1 MPPLGA
7 IHFIIMEQNEKT
19 FLEYEAEAAVV
30 GAGHAGCEAA
40 LALARTG
47 IKTAL
52 LTLNLD
58 SIAFLPC
65 NPSIGGTAKG
75 HLVREIDALG
85 GEMGIV
91 ADDTALQIRML
102 NVGKG
107 AAVQSL
113 RAQSDKNAYHRT
125 MKQVLENTEN
135 LRIIQAEVSEILTEN
150 GKCTGIKTSYGGI
163 ISCKAV
169 ILCTG
174 VYLNGETITGHV
186 VQKSGPNGFAP
197 ANYLTDSLIKL
208 GFNVRRFKTGTP
220 ARVDRRTVDFSKCEI
235 QNGDTDI
242 YPFSFMHD
250 TPPENKLPC
259 YLTYT
264 NLTTHQIITDN
275 LDRSPLYDGTILSTG
290 PRYCPSIETKVVR
303 FKDKERHQI
312 FIEPEGADT
321 HEMYVQGMS
330 TSMPHDVQREMYASV
345 AGLEKAEIM
354 RYGYAIEYDCIDT
367 LDVLPTLEFKKVEGI
382 YTAGQINGT
391 SGYEEAAA
399 QGLMA
404 GLNASLK
411 LRGLPPFTLR
421 RDEAYIG
428 VLIDD
433 LVTKGTDEPYRMMT
447 SRAEHRICLRQDN
460 ADFRLTEKGKAVGLV
475 TEERYNR
482 YLARKAKYEA
492 LLASLQTRVPQKE
505 AATFLARYD
514 YSAPSGSVSYA
525 DMIKRS
531 VPLKDIMAEFNVFQ
545 EYSKDV
551 LETAEITVKYEG
563 YLKQGVELIEKAKRL
578 EDKLLPADV
587 DYSQIKGLRLEAQ
600 EKLNRIRP
608 FNLGQAGRISGVNP
622 ADISVLMVWLATR
635 SS

>member
-1 MPPLGA
+1 MDALNGN
-7 IHFIIMEQNEKT
+7 FI
-19 FLEYEAEAAVV
+19 EYEADAAVV

-47 IKTAL
+47 QKTVL
-52 LTLNLD
+52 ITLNLD
-58 SIAFLPC
+58 SIGFMPC

-85 GEMGIV
+85 GEMGLN
-91 ADDTALQIRML
+91 ADKTALQIRML

-113 RAQSDKNAYHRT
+113 RAQSDKNAYHT
-125 MKQVLENTEN
+125 EMKKVLENTEN
-135 LRIIQAEVSEILTEN
+135 LRILQAEVTDILVEN
-150 GKCTGIKTSYGGI
+150 GKCVGVKTLYGGVI
-163 ISCKAV
+163 TCKAV

-174 VYLNGETITGHV
+174 VYLNSETITGEV
-186 VQKSGPNGFAP
+186 VKKEGPNGFSA
-197 ANYLTDSLIKL
+197 ATHLTQNLIEL
-208 GFNVRRFKTGTP
+208 GFRVRRFKTGTP
-220 ARVDRRTVDFSKCEI
+220 ARVDGRTVNYEKCEI
-235 QNGDTDI
+235 QRGDDDI
-242 YPFSFMHD
+242 YPFSFISEKA
-250 TPPENKLPC
+250 PENKLPC

-264 NLTTHQIITDN
+264 NTTTHEIILQN
-275 LDRSPLYDGTILSTG
+275 LDRSPLYNGVIQSTG
-290 PRYCPSIETKVVR
+290 PRYCPSIETKIVR
-303 FKDKERHQI
+303 FKDKDRHQI
-312 FIEPEGADT
+312 FLEPEGEHTLEVYA
-321 HEMYVQGMS
+321 QGLS
-330 TSMPHDVQREMYASV
+330 TSMPHDVQRAMYNSI
-345 AGLEKAEIM
+345 AGLENAKIM

-367 LDVLPTLEFKKVEGI
+367 LDVLPTLEFKKVEGV

-404 GLNASLK
+404 GINASLK

-460 ADFRLTEKGKAVGLV
+460 ADFRLTEKGKEVGLV
-475 TEERYNR
+475 TNERYEK
-482 YLARKAKYEA
+482 YLQRKALYEQLLSA
-492 LLASLQTRVPQKE
+492 LEERVPQKE
-505 AATFLARYD
+505 AAPFVERYGYD
-514 YSAPSGSVSYA
+514 TPSGSVSYA

-531 VPLKDIMAEFNVFQ
+531 IPLKEIAAHYEVFEQYPKDI
-545 EYSKDV
+545 

-563 YLKQGVELIEKAKRL
+563 YLKRGNEQIEKAKRL
-578 EDKLLPADV
+578 ENKTLPPDIN
-587 DYSQIKGLRLEAQ
+587 YHEIQGLRLEAR
-600 EKLNRIRP
+600 EKLDRIRP

-622 ADISVLMVWLATR
+622 ADISVLMVWLV
-635 SS
+635 SKK

>member
-1 MPPLGA
+1 MS
-7 IHFIIMEQNEKT
+7 IKEKT
-19 FLEYEAEAAVV
+19 FLEYAADAVVV

-47 IKTAL
+47 INTAL

-85 GEMGIV
+85 GEMGII
-91 ADDTALQIRML
+91 ADNTALQIRML

-113 RAQSDKNAYHRT
+113 RAQSDKNAYHRE
-125 MKQVLENTEN
+125 MKRVLENTEN
-135 LRIIQAEVSEILTEN
+135 LRIIQAEATEILTEN
-150 GKCTGIKTSYGGI
+150 GKCTGVKTQYGGI
-163 ISCKAV
+163 ITCKAV

-197 ANYLTDSLIKL
+197 ANHLTESLVKL
-208 GFNVRRFKTGTP
+208 GFTVRRFKTGTP
-220 ARVDRRTVDFSKCEI
+220 ARVDRRTVDFSKCEV

-264 NLTTHQIITDN
+264 NVTTHQIINDN

-345 AGLEKAEIM
+345 AGLEHADIM

-367 LDVLPTLEFKKVEGI
+367 LDVLPTLEFKKIEGI

-460 ADFRLTEKGKAVGLV
+460 ADFRLTEKGKEVGLV

-482 YLARKAKYEA
+482 YLARKEKYQQ
-492 LLASLQTRVPQKE
+492 LLASLQTRVPQKD
-505 AATFLARYD
+505 AAPFLSRYG
-514 YSAPSGSVSYA
+514 YSEPSSSVSYA

-531 VPLKDIMAEFNVFQ
+531 VPLKDIMAEYQVFS

-563 YLKQGVELIEKAKRL
+563 YLKQGFDLIEKAKRL
-578 EDKLLPADV
+578 EAKLLPDDV
-587 DYSQIKGLRLEAQ
+587 DYTQIKGLRLEAQ

-622 ADISVLMVWLATR
+622 ADVSVLMVWLATR
-635 SS
+635 NEK

>member
-1 MPPLGA
+1 M
-7 IHFIIMEQNEKT
+7 NEVYEFT
-19 FLEYEAEAAVV
+19 EYTADAVVV

-85 GEMGIV
+85 GEMGIN
-91 ADDTALQIRML
+91 ADKTALQIRML

-113 RAQSDKNAYHRT
+113 RAQSDKNAYHRE
-125 MKQVLENTEN
+125 MKRVLEHTEN
-135 LRIIQAEVSEILTEN
+135 LRIIQAEASEILVEN
-150 GKCTGIKTSYGGI
+150 GKCAGVKTAYGGVI
-163 ISCKAV
+163 PCKAV

-197 ANYLTDSLIKL
+197 ATHLTKNLIDL
-208 GFNVRRFKTGTP
+208 GFQVRRFKTGTP
-220 ARVDRRTVDFSKCEI
+220 ARVDGRTIDFSKCEI

-250 TPPENKLPC
+250 NPPENKLPC

-264 NLTTHQIITDN
+264 NLQTHGIILEN
-275 LDRSPLYDGTILSTG
+275 LDRSPLYNGTIASAG

-312 FIEPEGADT
+312 FLEPEGADT
-321 HEMYVQGMS
+321 LEVYVQGMS
-330 TSMPHDVQREMYASV
+330 TSMPYDVQKRMYRSI
-345 AGLEKAEIM
+345 AGLENADIM

-367 LDVLPTLEFKKVEGI
+367 LDILPTLEFKKIEGV

-411 LRGLPPFTLR
+411 LRGLPPFILR

-460 ADFRLTEKGKAVGLV
+460 ADFRLTEKGVYTGLV
-475 TEERYNR
+475 KQDRYERY
-482 YLARKAKYEA
+482 LKRKAEYEEV
-492 LLASLQTRVPQKE
+492 LKKLQERVPHKQAE
-505 AATFLARYD
+505 EFLQNYG
-514 YSAPSGSVSYA
+514 YGELKVGVSYA
-525 DMIKRS
+525 DMMKRS
-531 VPLKDIMAEFNVFQ
+531 VPLKDIMQAFGILC
-545 EYSKDV
+545 EYTKDV

-563 YLKQGVELIEKAKRL
+563 YLKQGLEMIDRAKRL
-578 EDKLLPADV
+578 EEKALPVNINYDE
-587 DYSQIKGLRLEAQ
+587 ILGLRLEAR
-600 EKLNRIRP
+600 EKLNRVRP
-608 FNLGQAGRISGVNP
+608 LNLGQAGRISGVNP
-622 ADISVLMVWLATR
+622 ADISVLMVWLSTNK
-635 SS
+635 

>member
-1 MPPLGA
+1 
-7 IHFIIMEQNEKT
+7 MEKNAFE
-19 FLEYEAEAAVV
+19 FLEYAAEAVVV

-91 ADDTALQIRML
+91 ADNTALQIRML

-113 RAQSDKNAYHRT
+113 RAQSDKNAYHRE
-125 MKQVLENTEN
+125 MKSVLENTEN
-135 LRIIQAEVSEILTEN
+135 LRIIQAEATEILVKN
-150 GKCTGIKTSYGGI
+150 GKCAGVKTNYGGI
-163 ISCKAV
+163 ISCRAV

-174 VYLNGETITGHV
+174 VYLNGETITGQV
-186 VQKSGPNGFAP
+186 VKKSGPNGFAP
-197 ANYLTDSLIKL
+197 ANELTDSLLAL
-208 GFNVRRFKTGTP
+208 GFSVRRFKTGTP
-220 ARVDRRTVDFSKCEI
+220 ARLDGRTIDYSKCEI

-250 TPPENKLPC
+250 NAPESKLPC

-264 NLTTHQIITDN
+264 NLKTHEIILEN
-275 LDRSPLYDGTILSTG
+275 LERSPLYNGTILSTG

-312 FIEPEGADT
+312 FLEPEGADT
-321 HEMYVQGMS
+321 LEVYAQGLS
-330 TSMPHDVQREMYASV
+330 TSMPHDVQRAMYSSV
-345 AGLEKAEIM
+345 AGLENADIV

-367 LDVLPTLEFKKVEGI
+367 LDILPTLEFKKVEGV

-411 LRGLPPFTLR
+411 LRGLPPFILR

-460 ADFRLTEKGKAVGLV
+460 ADFRLTEKGYACGLV
-475 TEERYNR
+475 SEKRYAR
-482 YLARKAKYEA
+482 YLARKEKYER
-492 LLASLQTRVPQKE
+492 LLDSLRTRVGQKE
-505 AATFLARYD
+505 AAPLLKRFGYD
-514 YSAPSGSVSYA
+514 EPTGGVSYA

-531 VPLKDIMAEFNVFQ
+531 IPLSEIMREFSVFSD
-545 EYSKDV
+545 YSKDV

-563 YLKQGVELIEKAKRL
+563 YLKQNLEMIERAKRL
-578 EDKLLPADV
+578 EDKALPPDL
-587 DYSQIKGLRLEAQ
+587 DYSSILGLRLEAR
-600 EKLNRIRP
+600 EKLDRIKP
-608 FNLGQAGRISGVNP
+608 LNLGQAGRISGVNP
-622 ADISVLMVWLATR
+622 ADISVLMVWLSTR
-635 SS
+635 

>member
-1 MPPLGA
+1 MSN
-7 IHFIIMEQNEKT
+7 NEHN
-19 FLEYEAEAAVV
+19 FLEYAAEAVVV

-91 ADDTALQIRML
+91 ADNTALQIRML

-113 RAQSDKNAYHRT
+113 RAQSDKNAYHRE
-125 MKQVLENTEN
+125 MKSVLENTEN
-135 LRIIQAEVSEILTEN
+135 LRIIQAEAAEILVED
-150 GKCTGIKTSYGGI
+150 GKCTGVKTAYGSI
-163 ISCKAV
+163 ISAKAV

-174 VYLNGETITGHV
+174 VYLNGETITGQV
-186 VQKSGPNGFAP
+186 VTKSGPNGFAP
-197 ANYLTDSLIKL
+197 ANLLTDSLIKL

-220 ARVDRRTVDFSKCEI
+220 ARLDGRTIDYSKCEI
-235 QNGDTDI
+235 QNGDVDI

-250 TPPENKLPC
+250 VAPENKMPC

-264 NLTTHQIITDN
+264 NLNTHTVILDN
-275 LDRSPLYDGTILSTG
+275 LDRSPLYNGTISSTG

-312 FIEPEGADT
+312 FLEPEGADT
-321 HEMYVQGMS
+321 LEVYVQGMS
-330 TSMPHDVQREMYASV
+330 TSMPHDIQREMYASI
-345 AGLEKAEIM
+345 AGLENADIM
-354 RYGYAIEYDCIDT
+354 RYAYAIEYDCIDT
-367 LDVLPTLEFKKVEGI
+367 LDVLPTLEFKKIEGI

-447 SRAEHRICLRQDN
+447 SRAEHRIFLRQDN
-460 ADFRLTEKGKAVGLV
+460 ADFRLTEKGKEVGLV
-475 TEERYNR
+475 SEERYQR
-482 YLARKAKYEA
+482 YLARKEKYEQ

-505 AATFLARYD
+505 ASAFLAGYG
-514 YSAPSGSVSYA
+514 YGETSGGVSYA

-531 VPLKDIMAEFNVFQ
+531 VPLKDIMAHFGVFQ
-545 EYSKDV
+545 DYSKNV
-551 LETAEITVKYEG
+551 LETAEISVKYEG
-563 YLKQGVELIEKAKRL
+563 YLKQGLEQIERAKRL
-578 EDKLLPADV
+578 EDKLLPEDIN
-587 DYSQIKGLRLEAQ
+587 YSEIKGLRLEAQ
-600 EKLNRIRP
+600 EKLERIRP

-622 ADISVLMVWLATR
+622 ADISVLMVWLSQHQR
-635 SS
+635 SVGS

>member
-1 MPPLGA
+1 
-7 IHFIIMEQNEKT
+7 MENSVC
-19 FLEYEAEAAVV
+19 FLEYTADAVVV

-47 IKTAL
+47 INTAL

-85 GEMGIV
+85 GEMGLV

-113 RAQSDKNAYHRT
+113 RAQSDKNAYHRE
-125 MKQVLENTEN
+125 MKRVLENTDN
-135 LRIIQAEVSEILTEN
+135 LRIIQAEASEILTEN
-150 GKCTGIKTSYGGI
+150 GKCVGVKTTYGGV
-163 ISCKAV
+163 ISCKVV

-174 VYLNGETITGHV
+174 VYLNGETITGTL

-197 ANYLTDSLIKL
+197 ANHLTKSLIEL

-220 ARVDRRTVDFSKCEI
+220 ARVDARTVDFDKCEI

-250 TPPENKLPC
+250 APPQNKMPC

-264 NLTTHQIITDN
+264 NLQTHEVIMQN
-275 LDRSPLYDGTILSTG
+275 LERSPLYNGTIVSTG

-312 FIEPEGADT
+312 FLEPEGADT
-321 HEMYVQGMS
+321 LEVYVQGMS
-330 TSMPHDVQREMYASV
+330 TSMPHDVQRAMYSSV
-345 AGLEKAEIM
+345 AGLEHADIM

-411 LRGLPPFTLR
+411 LRGLPPFILR

-460 ADFRLTEKGKAVGLV
+460 ADFRLTQKGYEVGLV
-475 TEERYNR
+475 SKKRYEK
-482 YLARKAKYEA
+482 YLSRKEKYEQ
-492 LLASLQTRVPQKE
+492 LLSSLRTRVSQKE
-505 AATFLARYD
+505 ASAFLERYG
-514 YSAPSGSVSYA
+514 YKETSGSVSYA
-525 DMIKRS
+525 DMLKRS
-531 VPLKDIMAEFNVFQ
+531 VPLKDIMAHFGLFN

-563 YLKQGVELIEKAKRL
+563 YLKQGVEQIEKAKRL
-578 EDKLLPADV
+578 EDKALPEDINY
-587 DYSQIKGLRLEAQ
+587 DEILGLRLEAR
-600 EKLNRIRP
+600 EKLNRVRP
-608 FNLGQAGRISGVNP
+608 LNLGQAGRISGVNP
-622 ADISVLMVWLATR
+622 ADISVLMVWLSTR
-635 SS
+635 

>member
-1 MPPLGA
+1 MNETKNT
-7 IHFIIMEQNEKT
+7 FI
-19 FLEYEAEAAVV
+19 EYTADAVVV

-47 IKTAL
+47 INTVL

-58 SIAFLPC
+58 SIGFMPC

-85 GEMGIV
+85 GEMGLN
-91 ADDTALQIRML
+91 ADKTALQIRML

-113 RAQSDKNAYHRT
+113 RAQSDKNAYHRE
-125 MKQVLENTEN
+125 MKRTLEHTEN
-135 LRIIQAEVSEILTEN
+135 LRIVQAEASEILVEN
-150 GKCTGIKTSYGGI
+150 GKCVGVRTEYDGVIP
-163 ISCKAV
+163 CKCV

-174 VYLNGETITGHV
+174 TYLNSETITGNV
-186 VQKSGPNGFAP
+186 VKKSGPNGFSNAT
-197 ANYLTDSLIKL
+197 NLTQNLIEL

-220 ARVDRRTVDFSKCEI
+220 ARLDGRTVDYSKCEI
-235 QNGDTDI
+235 QNGDDDV
-242 YPFSFMHD
+242 YPFSFMSD
-250 TPPENKLPC
+250 KAPENKMPC

-264 NLTTHQIITDN
+264 NLTTHEIIMQN
-275 LDRSPLYDGTILSTG
+275 LDRSPLYNGVIQSTG

-321 HEMYVQGMS
+321 LEVYAQGLS
-330 TSMPHDVQREMYASV
+330 TSMPHDVQRAMYSSV
-345 AGLEKAEIM
+345 AGLENADIV

-367 LDVLPTLEFKKVEGI
+367 LDILPTLEFKKVEGI

-447 SRAEHRICLRQDN
+447 SMAEHRICLRQDN
-460 ADFRLTEKGKAVGLV
+460 ADFRLTEKGYEIGLV
-475 TEERYNR
+475 TKERYEK
-482 YLARKAKYEA
+482 YQTRKAEYER
-492 LLASLQTRVPQKE
+492 LLNEFSTKVPQKD
-505 AATFLARYD
+505 AAPFLKKYG
-514 YSAPSGSVSYA
+514 YGEPSGSVSYS
-525 DMIKRS
+525 DMLKRTI
-531 VPLKDIMAEFNVFQ
+531 PLKDIMEEYGVFKN
-545 EYSKDV
+545 YAKDV
-551 LETAEITVKYEG
+551 LETAEITVRYEG
-563 YLKQGVELIEKAKRL
+563 YLKQGNELIERAKKL
-578 EDKLLPADV
+578 ENKLLPQDI
-587 DYSQIKGLRLEAQ
+587 DYEKIGGLRLEAR

-608 FNLGQAGRISGVNP
+608 FNLGQASRISGVNP
-622 ADISVLMVWLATR
+622 ADVSVLMVYLATMEHK
-635 SS
+635 

>member
-1 MPPLGA
+1 MK
-7 IHFIIMEQNEKT
+7 EKSYE
-19 FLEYEAEAAVV
+19 FLEYTTQAVVV

-47 IKTAL
+47 IDTVL

-58 SIAFLPC
+58 SIGFMPC

-113 RAQSDKNAYHRT
+113 RAQSDKNAYHKA
-125 MKQVLENTEN
+125 MKKTLENTEN
-135 LRIIQAEVSEILTEN
+135 LRILQAEVTEILTEN
-150 GKCTGIKTSYGGI
+150 GKCTGVKTSYGGI
-163 ISCKAV
+163 IACQAV
-169 ILCTG
+169 VLCTG

-197 ANYLTDSLIKL
+197 ANGLTDSLVKL
-208 GFNVRRFKTGTP
+208 GFSVRRFKTGTP
-220 ARVDRRTVDFSKCEI
+220 ARLDGRTLDYSKCEI
-235 QNGDTDI
+235 QKGDTDI

-264 NLTTHQIITDN
+264 NLKTHEIILKN
-275 LDRSPLYDGTILSTG
+275 LDRSPLYNGTISSTG

-321 HEMYVQGMS
+321 LEVYLQGLS
-330 TSMPHDVQREMYASV
+330 TSMPHDVQKEMYNSV
-345 AGLEKAEIM
+345 AGLENATFT

-367 LDVLPTLEFKKVEGI
+367 LDVLPTLEFKKVEGV

-460 ADFRLTEKGKAVGLV
+460 ADFRLTEKGYKLGLV
-475 TEERYNR
+475 KEERYQR
-482 YLARKAKYEA
+482 YLERKAKYEE
-492 LLASLQTRVPQKE
+492 LLRSLQTRVAQKE
-505 AATFLARYD
+505 ATAFLSKYG
-514 YSAPSGSVSYA
+514 YGETSGSVSFS

-531 VPLKDIMAEFNVFQ
+531 VPLKDIMEEFNVFS
-545 EYSKDV
+545 EYPKNV

-563 YLKQGVELIEKAKRL
+563 YLKQGLELIERAKRL
-578 EDKLLPADV
+578 EDKLLPPDI
-587 DYSQIKGLRLEAQ
+587 DYNEIKGLRLEAQ

-635 SS
+635 K

>member
-1 MPPLGA
+1 MGA
-7 IHFIIMEQNEKT
+7 FYCLMEKKNFT
-19 FLEYEAEAAVV
+19 FLEYEAEAVVV

-58 SIAFLPC
+58 SIGFMPC

-91 ADDTALQIRML
+91 ADNTALQIRML

-113 RAQSDKNAYHRT
+113 RAQSDKNAYHRE
-125 MKQVLENTEN
+125 MKSVLENTEN
-135 LRIIQAEVSEILTEN
+135 LRIIQAEVCEILTEK
-150 GKCTGIKTSYGGI
+150 GKCTGVKTTYGGI
-163 ISCKAV
+163 ITCGAV

-186 VQKSGPNGFAP
+186 VEKSGPNGFAP
-197 ANYLTDSLIKL
+197 ANHLTESLIAL

-220 ARVDRRTVDFSKCEI
+220 ARVDARTIDYQKCEI

-250 TPPENKLPC
+250 NPPENKLPC

-264 NLTTHQIITDN
+264 NLETHRIINEN
-275 LDRSPLYDGTILSTG
+275 LHRSPLYDGTIQSAG

-312 FIEPEGADT
+312 FIEPEGIDT
-321 HEMYVQGMS
+321 LEMYIQGMS
-330 TSMPHDVQREMYASV
+330 TSMPHDIQRLMYASV
-345 AGLEKAEIM
+345 AGLENADIM

-367 LDVLPTLEFKKVEGI
+367 LDILPTLEFKKIEGV

-404 GLNASLK
+404 GINASLK

-460 ADFRLTEKGKAVGLV
+460 ADFRLTEKGKEVGLV
-475 TEERYNR
+475 TEERYAR
-482 YLARKAKYEA
+482 YLARKEKYEA
-492 LLASLQTRVPQKE
+492 LLRALQTRVPQKE
-505 AATFLARYD
+505 ATEFLKNYG
-514 YSAPSGSVSYA
+514 YGETSGSVSYA

-531 VPLKDIMAEFNVFQ
+531 VPLKDIMEKFGVFG

-563 YLKQGVELIEKAKRL
+563 YLKQGLEQIEKAKRL
-578 EDKLLPADV
+578 EDKLLPDDI
-587 DYSQIKGLRLEAQ
+587 DYHSIEGLRLEAR
-600 EKLNRIRP
+600 EKLDRVRP

-622 ADISVLMVWLATR
+622 ADIAVLMVYLSTR
-635 SS
+635 K

>member
-1 MPPLGA
+1 MA
-7 IHFIIMEQNEKT
+7 NNEHT
-19 FLEYEAEAAVV
+19 FLEYAAEAVVV

-91 ADDTALQIRML
+91 ADETALQIRML

-113 RAQSDKNAYHRT
+113 RAQSDKNAYHRE
-125 MKQVLENTEN
+125 MKRVLENTKN
-135 LRIIQAEVSEILTEN
+135 LRIIQAEAAEILVED
-150 GKCTGIKTSYGGI
+150 GKCAGVKTAYGSI
-163 ISCKAV
+163 ISAKAV

-174 VYLNGETITGHV
+174 VYLNGETITGQV
-186 VQKSGPNGFAP
+186 VTKSGPNGFAP
-197 ANYLTDSLIKL
+197 ANLLTDNLIQL

-220 ARVDRRTVDFSKCEI
+220 ARLDGRTIDYSKCEI

-250 TPPENKLPC
+250 VAPENKLPC

-264 NLTTHQIITDN
+264 NLDTHGVILDN
-275 LDRSPLYDGTILSTG
+275 LDRSPLYNGTISSTG

-312 FIEPEGADT
+312 FLEPEGADT
-321 HEMYVQGMS
+321 LEVYVQGMS
-330 TSMPHDVQREMYASV
+330 TSMPHDIQRQMYASI
-345 AGLEKAEIM
+345 AGLENADIM
-354 RYGYAIEYDCIDT
+354 RYAYAIEYDCIDT
-367 LDVLPTLEFKKVEGI
+367 LDVLPTLEFKKIEGI

-447 SRAEHRICLRQDN
+447 SRAEHRIFLRQDN
-460 ADFRLTEKGKAVGLV
+460 ADFRLTEKGKEVGLV
-475 TEERYNR
+475 TKERYER
-482 YLARKAKYEA
+482 YLARKEKYEE
-492 LLASLQTRVPQKE
+492 LLSALQTRVPQKE
-505 AATFLARYD
+505 ASAFLANYG
-514 YSAPSGSVSYA
+514 YGETSGGVSYA

-531 VPLKDIMAEFNVFQ
+531 VPLKDIMARFNVFH
-545 EYSKDV
+545 EYSKNV
-551 LETAEITVKYEG
+551 LETAEISVKYEG
-563 YLKQGVELIEKAKRL
+563 YLKQGLEQIERAKRL
-578 EDKLLPADV
+578 EDKLLPEDI
-587 DYSQIKGLRLEAQ
+587 DYNEIKGLRLEAQ

-622 ADISVLMVWLATR
+622 ADISVLMVWLSTR
-635 SS
+635 T

>member
-1 MPPLGA
+1 MTNSST
-7 IHFIIMEQNEKT
+7 E
-19 FLEYEAEAAVV
+19 FLEYTADAVVV
-30 GAGHAGCEAA
+30 GAGHAGCESA
-40 LALARTG
+40 LALARLGFQTV
-47 IKTAL
+47 L

-58 SIAFLPC
+58 AIAFLPC

-85 GEMGIV
+85 GQMGIV

-113 RAQSDKNAYHRT
+113 RAQSDKNAYHRE
-125 MKQVLENTEN
+125 MKRVLENTQN
-135 LRIIQAEVSEILTEN
+135 LRILQAEATEILVEN
-150 GKCTGIKTSYGGI
+150 GKCVGVKTAYNGVI
-163 ISCKAV
+163 ACKCV

-174 VYLNGETITGHV
+174 VYLNSETITGEL

-197 ANYLTDSLIKL
+197 ANHLTESLAKI
-208 GFNVRRFKTGTP
+208 GFTIRRFKTGTP
-220 ARVDRRTVDFSKCEI
+220 ARVDGRTVDYSKCEV

-250 TPPENKLPC
+250 TPPENKMPC

-264 NLTTHQIITDN
+264 NLQTHEIILDN
-275 LDRSPLYDGTILSTG
+275 LKRSPLYNGTIVSTG

-312 FIEPEGADT
+312 FLEPEGADT
-321 HEMYVQGMS
+321 LEVYVQGMS
-330 TSMPHDVQREMYASV
+330 TSMPHDTQRAMYASV
-345 AGLEKAEIM
+345 AGLEHADIM

-367 LDVLPTLEFKKVEGI
+367 LDVLPTLEFKKVEGV

-404 GLNASLK
+404 GINAGLK
-411 LRGLPPFTLR
+411 MKGLPPFILR

-460 ADFRLTEKGKAVGLV
+460 ADFRLTEKGREIGLV
-475 TEERYNR
+475 TPARYERF
-482 YLARKAKYEA
+482 LQRKSDCER
-492 LLASLQTRVPQKE
+492 LLSELRTTRVSQKQAGE
-505 AATFLARYD
+505 FLKNYGYD
-514 YSAPSGSVSYA
+514 EPLGSVSYA

-531 VPLKDIMAEFNVFQ
+531 VPLKDIIQAFDTLK
-545 EYSKDV
+545 EYPKNV

-563 YLKQGVELIEKAKRL
+563 YLKQGNELIERAKRL
-578 EDKLLPADV
+578 EDKALPEDI
-587 DYSQIKGLRLEAQ
+587 DYDTILGLRLEAR
-600 EKLNRIRP
+600 EKLNRVRP
-608 FNLGQAGRISGVNP
+608 LNLGQAGRISGVNP
-622 ADISVLMVWLATR
+622 ADISVLMVWLSTR
-635 SS
+635 K